1 MRRMKPCRTK
11 LLAAAAVL
19 AVCCARLPAAAAGQV
34 VAGRVVD
41 AESGSGVPGARVAVV
56 GSDRRDARRVVTGD
70 DGRFS
75 IALRGGG
82 SYRVEVAR
90 GGYADARTRPLAVGP
105 NDTAS
110 VEVRIASV
118 ARRLD
123 PLTATGRRRPLEVR
137 GVFRE
142 KRDTTSGPA
151 APPTANGRSGR
162 IEAKGTFPTPSP
174 CYRLAGAADRLQSV
188 ITLNVEARS
197 NGDLCPGPT
206 GTFTYSVAVRG
217 LPPGSYTFRVV
228 HSYRDAEREPAV
240 ALDTT
245 VAVR

>member
-1 MRRMKPCRTK
+1 MPALRRSSVA
-11 LLAAAAVL
+11 LAAVVAAFCVRSPGS
-19 AVCCARLPAAAAGQV
+19 ACAQV
-34 VAGRVVD
+34 IAGRVID
-41 AESGSGVPGARVAVV
+41 AASGSGVPQARVAVI
-56 GSDRRDARRVVTGD
+56 GSDRRAARRAVTGD

-75 IALRGGG
+75 IALPGGG

-90 GGYADARTRPLAVGP
+90 GGYADARTRPVWLGP
-105 NDTAS
+105 NDTVS
-110 VEVRIASV
+110 VDVRISSV
-118 ARRLD
+118 AHRLA

-151 APPTANGRSGR
+151 APTTANGRARR
-162 IEAKGTFPTPSP
+162 IEAKGTFPTPSS
-174 CYRLAGAADRLQSV
+174 CYRLAGAADRLGSV
-188 ITLNVEARS
+188 VTLNVEARS

-217 LPPGSYTFRVV
+217 LPPGSYTFRVL

-245 VAVR
+245 VTVR